1 VEKEDIWLKSVGQ
14 RIRRMNNQLQR
25 AKLVQWQWTKRSLV
39 LMNNYSV
46 QLKVRLIILILIAD
60 TGATVHM
67 TPYKDKLINVK
78 TQSTSNVIIM
88 GNGSQELVLVSGEV
102 TGLVKVKYEYV
113 SS

>member
-25 AKLVQWQWTKRSLV
+25 AKLEQWQWTKRSLV

-46 QLKVRLIILILIAD
+46 KLKVRLIILILIAD

-67 TPYKDKLINVK
+67 TPYKDKLIDDK
-78 TQSTSNVIIM
+78 TQSTSN
-88 GNGSQELVLVSGEV
+88 GSRNGCQKSRNQ
-102 TGLVKVKYEYV
+102 GLCLFKILWRDLIT
-113 SS
+113 